1 MDFLIGAI
9 VTMFAYSISQ
19 RIIRKTLPKD
29 ENISVINYSQ
39 SHIYDLMRP
48 FLEFADV
55 VSSNVPTQSINYLN
69 NAYMKVMVVN
79 SKAYWIKNNTFYVA
93 DVVEGEVKKE
103 TTKEVDTMAMDRVE
117 LNEMLFIVEKLRE
130 ESDDNRGSGK

>member
-1 MDFLIGAI
+1 
-9 VTMFAYSISQ
+9 MFAYSISQ

>member
-1 MDFLIGAI
+1 VDFLIGAI
-9 VTMFAYSISQ
+9 VTIIAYSVSQ
-19 RIIRKTLPKD
+19 RIIRKSLPKD
-29 ENISVINYSQ
+29 EGISTINYSQ

-55 VSSNVPTQSINYLN
+55 VSSDVPSQSINYLK

-103 TTKEVDTMAMDRVE
+103 TTKEVDTMAMNKVE